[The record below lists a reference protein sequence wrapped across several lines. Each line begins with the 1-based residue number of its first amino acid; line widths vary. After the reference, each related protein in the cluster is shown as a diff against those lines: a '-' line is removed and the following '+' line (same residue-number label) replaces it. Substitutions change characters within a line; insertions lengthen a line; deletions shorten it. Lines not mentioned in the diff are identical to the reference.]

1 MTPTYTGP
9 ERRKRHSGDTPV
21 TNDDLDE
28 ALAIHEAKERLFVT
42 ELHNHLLSAF
52 PDGTEKHRLAHEK
65 MIKAAE
71 AEESFWRDLKTE
83 IAKKSIWGILH
94 ILTILV
100 VAGLGAKLLGFP
112 VVAAMLG
119 QGK

>member
-1 MTPTYTGP
+1 MTG
-9 ERRKRHSGDTPV
+9 KHGNQPV

-28 ALAIHEAKERLFVT
+28 ALALHAQSERKEIQKMIDEVMK
-42 ELHNHLLSAF
+42 AF
-52 PDGTEKHRLAHEK
+52 PDGTENQRRAHEK

-71 AEESFWRDLKTE
+71 AEERFWTDLKAD

-100 VAGLGAKLLGFP
+100 LAGISAKLFGLPLIAQLFG
-112 VVAAMLG
+112 A
-119 QGK
+119 GKP

>member
-1 MTPTYTGP
+1 MTG
-9 ERRKRHSGDTPV
+9 KHGNQPV

-28 ALAIHEAKERLFVT
+28 ALALHAQSEREEIQKEIQKMTDAVLK
-42 ELHNHLLSAF
+42 AF
-52 PDGTEKHRLAHEK
+52 PDGVENHRRAHEK

-71 AEESFWRDLKTE
+71 AEERFWTDLKAD

-100 VAGLGAKLLGFP
+100 LAGISAKLFGLPLITQLLG
-112 VVAAMLG
+112 G
-119 QGK
+119 GKP